1 MNTNSRKQTPDHM
14 GHAAHNASQSQVE
27 GSGLNN
33 PQGGKMDIHQQVT
46 DQILAAMESA
56 RTSGRRLWDSQ
67 PSLPLN
73 LTTGKPYQGIN
84 TLILW
89 AAGLQHAYTSPY
101 WLTYKQAADKG
112 GQVRKGE
119 HGTLCVFYKPW
130 ESTETNTETGET
142 EIVKGAVLK
151 SFRVFNLDQ
160 IDNIEAPATEARAPF
175 QAIEDAERI
184 LQASP
189 ARIIE
194 GGTQAYYVPVRDM
207 IYLPARETFISP
219 EAFYSVALHEMTH
232 STGHK
237 SRLDRDFSGRF
248 GTEAYAFEELIAELG
263 SAFLNADLGIIGS
276 TLQDHADYLAHW
288 VAILKSDKKAILT
301 AAAQASKAPH
311 LHQGIAG
318 QPGAGGGGVGH
329 GEPGAGG
336 ARPTHR
342 AATG

>member
-1 MNTNSRKQTPDHM
+1 MNTNSRKQD
-14 GHAAHNASQSQVE
+14 ARSQVKTE

-33 PQGGKMDIHQQVT
+33 PQGVKIDIHQQVT
-46 DQILAAMESA
+46 DQILAAMEQA
-56 RTSGRRLWDSQ
+56 RTTGRRLWDSQ

-73 LTTGKPYQGIN
+73 LTTGKPYTGIN

-119 HGTLCVFYKPW
+119 HGTFCVFYKPW

-142 EIVKGAVLK
+142 ETVKGAVLK
-151 SFRVFNLDQ
+151 SFTVFNLDQ
-160 IDNIEAPATEARAPF
+160 IDNIEAPAIEPRAPF

-194 GGTQAYYVPVRDM
+194 GGAQAFYQPATDT
-207 IYLPARETFISP
+207 IHLPAREAFISP
-219 EAFYSVALHEMTH
+219 EAFYSVVLHEATH
-232 STGHK
+232 STGHA
-237 SRLDRDFSGRF
+237 SRLARDFSGRF
-248 GTEAYAFEELIAELG
+248 GTEAYAFEELIAEMG
-263 SAFLNADLGIIGS
+263 SAFLAADLGIIGS

-288 VAILKSDKKAILT
+288 IAILRDDKKAILT
-301 AAAQASKAPH
+301 AAAQASKA
-311 LHQGIAG
+311 
-318 QPGAGGGGVGH
+318 H
-329 GEPGAGG
+329 GFIKGLLTSQEQE
-336 ARPTHR
+336 
-342 AATG
+342 AAA

>member
-1 MNTNSRKQTPDHM
+1 MDI
-14 GHAAHNASQSQVE
+14 
-27 GSGLNN
+27 
-33 PQGGKMDIHQQVT
+33 DIHQT
-46 DQILAAMESA
+46 ITNQIIEAMEQA
-56 RTSGRRLWDSQ
+56 RGTGRRLWDSQ

-130 ESTETNTETGET
+130 ESTETNRETGET
-142 EIVKGAVLK
+142 ETVKGAVLK
-151 SFRVFNLDQ
+151 SFRVFNLNQ
-160 IDNIEAPATEARAPF
+160 IDGIEAPAQESRALF
-175 QAIEDAERI
+175 QAIEEAERI

-189 ARIIE
+189 APIHI
-194 GGTQAYYVPVRDM
+194 GGTRAYYVPSRDV
-207 IYLPARETFISP
+207 IYLPPREDFVTA

-232 STGHK
+232 STGHA
-237 SRLDRDFSGRF
+237 SRLARDFSGRF
-248 GTEAYAFEELIAELG
+248 GTEAYAFEELIAEME

-288 VAILKSDKKAILT
+288 VKILREDKKAILT
-301 AAAQASKAPH
+301 AAAQASKAH
-311 LHQGIAG
+311 AFIRGLLADQG
-318 QPGAGGGGVGH
+318 Q
-329 GEPGAGG
+329 E
-336 ARPTHR
+336 
-342 AATG
+342 AA